1 MLFHARALAA
11 EDCEVDLIGTAA
23 SALPGFISGDRRI
36 HVHTI
41 ADHGPAAGAR
51 SAGLRYLV
59 RTVLR
64 GARLLTALASLLCWR
79 LSRPDVILVQNP
91 PGVPTM
97 AVAWLAATLRST
109 RYAVDW
115 HNLTSAML
123 AMRLGA
129 GHPLVRVVARYEGLF
144 GRAAD
149 ANLFVSSHMQQMLGQ
164 RFGVSGTVLRDRPA
178 DTFTPLSADERARVR
193 ARLSTRLAGSNPAI
207 ALLVS
212 PTSWTADENLDVFLE
227 ALQQYD
233 ARARADRGAN
243 GLPSLAVLI
252 TGDGPMKRAFE
263 ERVAATPLARVDIQT
278 GWLEPD
284 EYPRAIAAAD
294 LGICCHVSASGV
306 DLPMKIADMF
316 GAGIPV
322 CAFDYGP
329 CLRELVRP
337 GVNGLL
343 FTTADDCCNHL
354 ERLLRGLPAPNP
366 VLERLRQGVAAS
378 AHETWGEGWIAE
390 ARSALLGNR

>member
-1 MLFHARALAA
+1 
-11 EDCEVDLIGTAA
+11 
-23 SALPGFISGDRRI
+23 
-36 HVHTI
+36 
-41 ADHGPAAGAR
+41 
-51 SAGLRYLV
+51 
-59 RTVLR
+59 
-64 GARLLTALASLLCWR
+64 
-79 LSRPDVILVQNP
+79 
-91 PGVPTM
+91 
-97 AVAWLAATLRST
+97 
-109 RYAVDW
+109 
-115 HNLTSAML
+115 
-123 AMRLGA
+123 MR
-129 GHPLVRVVARYEGLF
+129 
-144 GRAAD
+144 
-149 ANLFVSSHMQQMLGQ
+149 QMLGQ

-178 DTFTPLSADERARVR
+178 DTFTPLSAVERARVR
-193 ARLSTRLAGSNPAI
+193 ARLSTRLAGSNPPAI
-207 ALLVS
+207 ALIVS
-212 PTSWTADENLDVFLE
+212 PTSWTADENLDLFLE
-227 ALQQYD
+227 ALQKYD
-233 ARARADRGAN
+233 ARAHADRGAN

-252 TGDGPMKRAFE
+252 TGHGPLKRAFE

-329 CLRELVRP
+329 CLRELVQP

-343 FTTADDCCNHL
+343 FTTADDCCDHL

-378 AHETWGEGWIAE
+378 ARETWGEGWVAE